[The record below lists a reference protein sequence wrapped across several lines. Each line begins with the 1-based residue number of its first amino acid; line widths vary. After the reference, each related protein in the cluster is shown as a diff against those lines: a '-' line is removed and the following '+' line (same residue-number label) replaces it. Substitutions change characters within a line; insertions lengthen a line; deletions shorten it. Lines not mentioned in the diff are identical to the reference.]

1 MPLRPKIS
9 FILTLGVAPGLALA
23 QAASPQASDLEMRLE
38 RCALLGDA
46 SARLACYDGLSK
58 TGPAVTAAGGNAVG
72 KPDPGKTSALV
83 TAITQPSSAAPTQAT
98 QPADPPAEPKLPSK
112 LAAITT
118 IPPEDTVSRMVQ
130 WWELDRSA
138 KRGVFNFRPHRDTY
152 LLLANYSTSSN
163 DGPFEDFTPA
173 GVKSKHVELTYQ
185 LSFKMKLIE
194 QMLNTPVDLWF
205 GYTQN
210 SFWQAYNRAASSP
223 FRETNY
229 QPELMLTTP
238 LSLALGS
245 ALDIRY
251 LTLGMVHQSNGQTS
265 TLSRSWNRVYAEVG
279 AEHGKFAAQ
288 LRFWKRLDNAR
299 SDNDNI
305 DITDYLGHG
314 DLNLSYRSNGHEVS
328 LMARRN
334 FSTRHG
340 ALQAGWAFPLSA
352 NLKGYLQAFTGY
364 GQSLIDYNYSQ
375 KSLGAGFLVD
385 F

>member
-1 MPLRPKIS
+1 MTLRRKTS
-9 FILTLGVAPGLALA
+9 LYLTFGMVPALALA
-23 QAASPQASDLEMRLE
+23 QASDLEMRLE
-38 RCALLGDA
+38 RCAVLGDA

-58 TGPAVTAAGGNAVG
+58 TAPAVAAAGGNAVG
-72 KPDPGKTSALV
+72 APDAGKTSKLV
-83 TAITQPSSAAPTQAT
+83 TAITQPSSTAAAEAT
-98 QPADPPAEPKLPSK
+98 QPAAPPEEPKLPPK
-112 LAAITT
+112 LAEITT
-118 IPPEDTVSRMVQ
+118 IKPEDTVSRMVQ

-138 KRGVFNFRPHRDTY
+138 KRGVFNFRPHRDNY

-163 DGPFEDFTPA
+163 DAPFEDFTPA
-173 GVKSKHVELTYQ
+173 GVESKHVELTYQ
-185 LSFKMKLIE
+185 LSFKMKMIE
-194 QMLNTPVDLWF
+194 QVADTPIDFWF

-238 LSLALGS
+238 LSLNLGNV
-245 ALDIRY
+245 DIRY

-265 TLSRSWNRVYAEVG
+265 TLSRSWNRIYAEVG
-279 AEHGKFAAQ
+279 AEHGKFDA
-288 LRFWKRLDNAR
+288 RFRIWKRLDNAR

-314 DLNLSYRSNGHEVS
+314 DLNLSYRNNGHAVTM
-328 LMARRN
+328 MARRN
-334 FSTRHG
+334 FSTNHG
-340 ALQAGWAFPLSA
+340 AVQLGWAFPLAA
-352 NLKGYLQAFTGY
+352 NLKGYVQGFSGY

-375 KSLGAGFLVD
+375 KSLGAGFLAD

>member
-1 MPLRPKIS
+1 MTVPSKHALLLS
-9 FILTLGVAPGLALA
+9 LGLAPALALA
-23 QAASPQASDLEMRLE
+23 QSAAPPAATDLELRIE
-38 RCALLGDA
+38 RCSVLGDA
-46 SARLACYDGLSK
+46 SARLACYDGLAK
-58 TGPAVTAAGGNAVG
+58 AGPALQAAGGAAVG
-72 KPDPGKTSALV
+72 VPDSGKVSKIATAL
-83 TAITQPSSAAPTQAT
+83 ALPSST
-98 QPADPPAEPKLPSK
+98 QPAEPPAAPVLPAK
-112 LAAITT
+112 VAAITT
-118 IPPEDTVSRMVQ
+118 IPPADTVSRMVQ
-130 WWELDRSA
+130 WWELDRAA

-163 DGPFEDFTPA
+163 DAPFEDFTPA
-173 GVKSKHVELTYQ
+173 GVKSKHTELTYQ

-194 QMLNTPVDLWF
+194 QVLQTPVDLWF

-238 LSLALGS
+238 LNLNLGS
-245 ALDIRY
+245 ALDVRY

-279 AEHGKFAAQ
+279 AEHGKFGAQ
-288 LRFWKRLDNAR
+288 LRLWKRLDNAR

-314 DLNLSYRSNGHEVS
+314 DLNLSYRADGHTFS

-340 ALQAGWAFPLSA
+340 ALQAGWSFPVLA
-352 NLKGYLQAFTGY
+352 NLKGYVQAFSGY

-375 KSLGAGFLVD
+375 KSLGGGFLVD

>member
-1 MPLRPKIS
+1 MTVPTKHALLLS
-9 FILTLGVAPGLALA
+9 LGLAPALALA
-23 QAASPQASDLEMRLE
+23 QSATLPTASDLELRVE
-38 RCALLGDA
+38 RCSVLGDA
-46 SARLACYDGLSK
+46 SARLACYDGLAK
-58 TGPAVTAAGGNAVG
+58 AGPALQAAGGAAVG
-72 KPDPGKTSALV
+72 VPDPGKISKLATAL
-83 TAITQPSSAAPTQAT
+83 TLPSST
-98 QPADPPAEPKLPSK
+98 QPAEPPAAPVLPAK
-112 LAAITT
+112 VAAITT

-138 KRGVFNFRPHRDTY
+138 KRGVFNVRPHRDTY

-163 DGPFEDFTPA
+163 DAPFDDFTPA
-173 GVKSKHVELTYQ
+173 GVKSQHTELTYQ

-194 QMLNTPVDLWF
+194 QVLKTPVDLWF

-238 LSLALGS
+238 LSLNLGS
-245 ALDIRY
+245 ALDVRY

-279 AEHGKFAAQ
+279 AEHGKLGAQ

-314 DLNLSYRSNGHEVS
+314 DLNLSYRSDGHTFS

-340 ALQAGWAFPLSA
+340 ALQAGWSFPVLA
-352 NLKGYLQAFTGY
+352 NLKGYLQAFSGY